1 MKHKRNHTIFRI
13 RGCSHLFKVLPAE
26 IVAVIGKDT
35 ATSLRDNMLA
45 VESAL
50 DTIKVKRFVCA
61 SCADTSKLHLSRNKK
76 AYACDYC
83 NTWADKLY
91 NVKKDTNV

>member
-1 MKHKRNHTIFRI
+1 ML
-13 RGCSHLFKVLPAE
+13 HLFKHLPDD
-26 IVAVIGKDT
+26 IVAVIGEDA
-35 ATSLRDNMLA
+35 ATSLRGNILA

-50 DTIKVKRFVCA
+50 DAIKVKRFVCA
-61 SCADTSKLHLSRNKK
+61 SCADTSKLNLSRNKK

-83 NTWADKLY
+83 NTWVDKLY